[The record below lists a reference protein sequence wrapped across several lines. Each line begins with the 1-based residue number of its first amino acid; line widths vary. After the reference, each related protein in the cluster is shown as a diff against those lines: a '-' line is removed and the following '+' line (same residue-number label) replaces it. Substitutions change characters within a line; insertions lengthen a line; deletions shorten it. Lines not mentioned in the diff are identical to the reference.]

1 MGRGERVAET
11 ACVKEGRALASH
23 GNDAS
28 SSLTSSES
36 TCSLCESLPTK
47 STCLPCKKPFI
58 NLRVFPDRKATQI
71 RHTVPQKRGRDS
83 KESEKSTMQTYEE
96 LSLLIESVEDDLARA
111 VRSGNVVLAR
121 QFAQELRAR
130 FTIYRDACADVGI
143 AWAIRSQRVERC
155 S

>member
-1 MGRGERVAET
+1 
-11 ACVKEGRALASH
+11 
-23 GNDAS
+23 
-28 SSLTSSES
+28 
-36 TCSLCESLPTK
+36 
-47 STCLPCKKPFI
+47 
-58 NLRVFPDRKATQI
+58 
-71 RHTVPQKRGRDS
+71 
-83 KESEKSTMQTYEE
+83 MQPYEE

-143 AWAIRSQRVERC
+143 TWAIRSQRAEKC